1 MSLTQDDVRKVA
13 HLARLKM
20 NASQLENV
28 TSSLNNIMQWIEQLD
43 EVQTDSVKP
52 LVNVSEQQY
61 NCREDVADQGL
72 QAEDV
77 LGNSE
82 HTTQGFFSVP
92 KVVE

>member
-20 NASQLENV
+20 NADQLENV

-52 LVNVSEQQY
+52 LVNVSEQHY
-61 NCREDVADQGL
+61 NSREDVADHSL
-72 QAEDV
+72 QAKDV